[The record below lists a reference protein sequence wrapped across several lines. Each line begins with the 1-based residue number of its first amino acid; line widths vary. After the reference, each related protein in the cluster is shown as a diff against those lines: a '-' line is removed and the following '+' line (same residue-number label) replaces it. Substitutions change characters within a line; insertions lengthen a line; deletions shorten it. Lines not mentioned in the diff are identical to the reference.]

1 MLVIATLLLSLAAG
15 FVINR
20 GTVVRPLFKISDM
33 AGPATQSL
41 LEGRG
46 LTVCTDAMGTPG
58 NPICF
63 HAAHMPMTSLVLAL
77 GIRLL
82 GYHFFPVAYFKM
94 LLLLI
99 PIEIAIYLVWRRMP
113 SDGRRRWLMAL
124 LLLAPFIMSAFL
136 AGVTNLMVE
145 EGYAYSFLALA
156 TAVLFFIEEMSLPLT
171 MMFALALDCLYLSKS
186 SMLLAVAVLLA
197 GYVLRQRRAWLS
209 VIAIAVTLAAPLGWA
224 VYQHHASGRYTLST
238 SLDGINLHKGNNA
251 SFLDHYPPL
260 NGGTL
265 DEFDQEL
272 NGGLDFADEWSF
284 NDYHWHAA
292 LEYVRLHPGATLRGD
307 LRKLDVLL
315 FSVSKVGSRSEHGL
329 ELVWETVT
337 LALFRLMLWTAIGC
351 ALYAAFRRDEER
363 NCGLRL
369 SSRIFLT
376 LVVSCILPYVAGFA
390 FTRHASMLIFPSAL
404 MCCRML
410 VVAPK

>member
-1 MLVIATLLLSLAAG
+1 MGLSLDIAASEAIGNRRQLAMLVIATLLLSLAAG

-156 TAVLFFIEEMSLPLT
+156 TAV
-171 MMFALALDCLYLSKS
+171 
-186 SMLLAVAVLLA
+186 
-197 GYVLRQRRAWLS
+197 
-209 VIAIAVTLAAPLGWA
+209 
-224 VYQHHASGRYTLST
+224 
-238 SLDGINLHKGNNA
+238 
-251 SFLDHYPPL
+251 
-260 NGGTL
+260 
-265 DEFDQEL
+265 
-272 NGGLDFADEWSF
+272 
-284 NDYHWHAA
+284 
-292 LEYVRLHPGATLRGD
+292 
-307 LRKLDVLL
+307 
-315 FSVSKVGSRSEHGL
+315 
-329 ELVWETVT
+329 
-337 LALFRLMLWTAIGC
+337 
-351 ALYAAFRRDEER
+351 
-363 NCGLRL
+363 
-369 SSRIFLT
+369 
-376 LVVSCILPYVAGFA
+376 
-390 FTRHASMLIFPSAL
+390 
-404 MCCRML
+404 
-410 VVAPK
+410 